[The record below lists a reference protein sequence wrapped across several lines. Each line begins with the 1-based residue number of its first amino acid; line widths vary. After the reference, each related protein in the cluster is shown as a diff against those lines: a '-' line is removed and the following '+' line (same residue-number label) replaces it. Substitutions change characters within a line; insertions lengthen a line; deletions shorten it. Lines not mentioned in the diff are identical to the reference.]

1 MSVVVF
7 MDSVVFAVDVSPV
20 AVALFVAG
28 FLVGRLFPPAYGPSA
43 VISAVLGINAGR
55 WLFGGGYDVT
65 VLPSFL
71 LSFLFA
77 GISVGG
83 YVEATKRRIV
93 TEISILKMEMLRR
106 ECKEGK

>member
-1 MSVVVF
+1 
-7 MDSVVFAVDVSPV
+7 MDSVVFAVDMSPV
-20 AVALFVAG
+20 AVALFVIG

-77 GISVGG
+77 GVAVGG
-83 YVEATKRRIV
+83 YVEATKRTV
-93 TEISILKMEMLRR
+93 MLEIKALKAEVLRR

>member
-1 MSVVVF
+1 
-7 MDSVVFAVDVSPV
+7 MDSVVFAVDMSPV

-28 FLVGRLFPPAYGPSA
+28 LLVGRLFPPAYGPSA

-77 GISVGG
+77 GVAVGG
-83 YVEATKRRIV
+83 YVEATKRMV
-93 TEISILKMEMLRR
+93 MVEIRALKAEVLRR
-106 ECKEGK
+106 ECGERK